1 MFRLFEDGFRLFV
14 EGGVIFMTVLTLMF
28 IALFLAAWKAP
39 AWVKEIGKMAAVF
52 GVIAS
57 LIAFIIAAGDLARAA
72 EINQGVVWSGLRIT
86 FITTSYGL
94 LIYFVSLII
103 RIVQKP
109 RI

>member
-1 MFRLFEDGFRLFV
+1 MFSLFV
-14 EGGVIFMTVLTLMF
+14 EGGVIQMTILTLMF

-39 AWVKEIGKMAAVF
+39 AWVKEIGKMAAVL

-57 LIAFIIAAGDLARAA
+57 LIAFIILAGEVSAAGGA
-72 EINQGVVWSGLRIT
+72 ISQVIVWGGLRVT
-86 FITTSYGL
+86 FITPLYGL

>member
-1 MFRLFEDGFRLFV
+1 MFRLFV
-14 EGGVIFMTVLTLMF
+14 EGGVIYMTILTLMF

-39 AWVKEIGKMAAVF
+39 AWVKEIGKMAVVF

-57 LIAFIIAAGDLARAA
+57 VIGFFVAADAIVEFWPISPDIIWGGMRLAM
-72 EINQGVVWSGLRIT
+72 
-86 FITTSYGL
+86 ITTLYGL

-103 RIVQKP
+103 CMIQKP